1 MGSGSTETKVIDYI
15 KVVSGGQNY
24 TQDET
29 TVTVSPAGSGAQFLP
44 ILQEWRINLV
54 ERFFNT
60 NKITSDDGFITRG
73 VNDAYGLQY
82 SHLYAP
88 RPLRE
93 SLSPSDQ
100 FGNTIFRKNDIV
112 KVNGIEVAS
121 KDHSPIIGY
130 AYDGNPIYGPYGY
143 SGLNGGVVTQLKS
156 GYSEDSLTKQ
166 QRPPISVFPGGF
178 FVEDYTYKDV
188 VDESVLDKNNGRF
201 CVTPE
206 FPNGTY
212 AYFATI
218 DDSTAQGQG
227 AVFAGFKLPKFPY
240 LVGDAYHSKPDE
252 FNYRYDSNQD
262 DFDLNGSDYCRNTA
276 PHNLIDGNV
285 SYPYITTPNKLTQS
299 VDVLAVSPGKVES
312 IGIETGGDGYKVG
325 DTILFDNTNTQGS
338 GAIAK
343 VATLKGKQVNSV
355 SVATSSIT
363 GVEILPSSAKGDYI
377 LFADNP
383 HNFKKFNRVLIT
395 GLSTT
400 SSKIGG
406 SYPVGVSSNRLTL
419 VGVGTSSSGVGTV
432 GATGIV
438 TYFKVTGDLN
448 FPQIRENDI
457 LGIGTEQVRVLN
469 VDVLNSRIRVL
480 RGVNGVVGASHTITS
495 TLLEDPRKLTIN
507 AGFKTT
513 YAPRRNRQIYFDPSE
528 SVGLGTATGVGI
540 GSTIVFSN
548 PGAGLTRIDI
558 PTKGIYIPYHGL
570 ETGDQLTYSP
580 GNGSGIDVQ
589 NIVGAASTLS
599 NNQTLFAAKIS
610 RDVIGI
616 ATVKVGLG
624 TTGSFVGIASTQRNI
639 STLFF
644 TGFGT
649 GVYHSFQTNFSVIT
663 AELRRKEVTVQTK
676 QAHGIQGNHEVIIDV
691 NPSISTTVTLKYND
705 YNRRLIANPKSF
717 ASSGVNTTTNAITI
731 SGHGY
736 VTGQKVLHTASNPA

>member
-1 MGSGSTETKVIDYI
+1 MKHLFNLSFRGQVTSVDLTANGVGYGVSEVINLERLPVVTLGIGSDAQLKPIIKNGAIDEVIVDNQGSGYVSLPDLIIDGDGVGAVLTPVTKTVGSGSTETKVIDYI

-178 FVEDYTYKDV
+178 FIEDYTYKDV

-262 DFDLNGSDYCRNTA
+262 DFDLNGSDYCRNTV

-325 DTILFDNTNTQGS
+325 DTI
-338 GAIAK
+338 
-343 VATLKGKQVNSV
+343 
-355 SVATSSIT
+355 
-363 GVEILPSSAKGDYI
+363 Y
-377 LFADNP
+377 
-383 HNFKKFNRVLIT
+383 
-395 GLSTT
+395 
-400 SSKIGG
+400 
-406 SYPVGVSSNRLTL
+406 
-419 VGVGTSSSGVGTV
+419 
-432 GATGIV
+432 
-438 TYFKVTGDLN
+438 
-448 FPQIRENDI
+448 
-457 LGIGTEQVRVLN
+457 
-469 VDVLNSRIRVL
+469 
-480 RGVNGVVGASHTITS
+480 
-495 TLLEDPRKLTIN
+495 LTI
-507 AGFKTT
+507 
-513 YAPRRNRQIYFDPSE
+513 
-528 SVGLGTATGVGI
+528 
-540 GSTIVFSN
+540 
-548 PGAGLTRIDI
+548 
-558 PTKGIYIPYHGL
+558 
-570 ETGDQLTYSP
+570 
-580 GNGSGIDVQ
+580 
-589 NIVGAASTLS
+589 
-599 NNQTLFAAKIS
+599 QTL
-610 RDVIGI
+610 RVQ
-616 ATVKVGLG
+616 VLL
-624 TTGSFVGIASTQRNI
+624 QR
-639 STLFF
+639 
-644 TGFGT
+644 
-649 GVYHSFQTNFSVIT
+649 
-663 AELRRKEVTVQTK
+663 
-676 QAHGIQGNHEVIIDV
+676 
-691 NPSISTTVTLKYND
+691 
-705 YNRRLIANPKSF
+705 
-717 ASSGVNTTTNAITI
+717 
-731 SGHGY
+731 
-736 VTGQKVLHTASNPA
+736 